1 MVKLVVT
8 GATGGI
14 GRTLVPLLAS
24 LGLDVVATG
33 RNAGIGGRL
42 AGGRVRFVPLDL
54 VRDDLAPLVEEAA
67 VVIHLAAR
75 SSPWGPLAGFRSDNV
90 AATARLLDFAARA
103 GVTRF
108 VHASSPAIFSERR
121 HRLGLRSR
129 SRPAARPMNFYARTK
144 LEAERI
150 VLAERRM
157 ATVVLRPSAVL
168 GPDDAAILP
177 RLMRILSRGLL
188 PVGNGGAAVFHPTD
202 VRDAA
207 DAFAAAALASS
218 PCGIANVAGR
228 EPVRIVEMAEALA
241 DRLGIILRV
250 KHLPEP
256 ALHALASAAEL
267 AGKAAGREPP
277 LTRYSVSTLS
287 WSRSFDLDE
296 TEASLGWRPRFGPW
310 EMLAHA
316 VPR

>member
-33 RNAGIGGRL
+33 RNAGIGGAL

-54 VRDDLAPLVEEAA
+54 VRDDLAPLVEGAA
-67 VVIHLAAR
+67 TVVHLAAR

-90 AATARLLDFAARA
+90 EATARLLDAAARA
-103 GVTRF
+103 GASRF
-108 VHASSPAIFSERR
+108 VHASTPAIFSERR
-121 HRLGLRSR
+121 HRLGLRSW
-129 SRPAARPMNFYARTK
+129 SSPAARPANAYARTK

-150 VLAERRM
+150 VLDEGRM
-157 ATVVLRPSAVL
+157 ATIVLRPSAVL
-168 GPDDAAILP
+168 GPDDKAILP
-177 RLMRILSRGLL
+177 RLMRVLARGTL
-188 PVGNGGAAVFHPTD
+188 PVGNGGAAIFHPTD

-207 DAFAAAALASS
+207 GAFAAAALGSCA
-218 PCGIANVAGR
+218 GVANVAGR

-241 DRLGIILRV
+241 GRLGLSLRV
-250 KHLPEP
+250 RRVPEP
-256 ALHALASAAEL
+256 ALHALASMAEL
-267 AGKAAGREPP
+267 AGKAAGLEPP
-277 LTRYSVSTLS
+277 LTCYSASTLS
-287 WSRSFDLDE
+287 WSRSFELDE
-296 TEASLGWRPRFGPW
+296 TEALLGWRPRFGP
-310 EMLAHA
+310 MDALAHA